1 LSAFGAIKLETM
13 RILRLAALPLI
24 AVTCAIAQSAPTHD
38 ITESQARRMARTVA
52 KHDQIDLSDS
62 HIEMNSMDLG
72 RAFIPGFSSFILIR
86 ESTSPGPD
94 ETLRRY
100 AVNRRSGDV
109 WEINL
114 CTHYDFPE
122 LTRMRRIYSLSAMPS
137 AGDLAREGRELGCTE
152 QRPAS
157 TL

>member
-1 LSAFGAIKLETM
+1 MRLPAF
-13 RILRLAALPLI
+13 AALLLPI
-24 AVTCAIAQSAPTHD
+24 AVACAVAQSALPRHRLT
-38 ITESQARRMARTVA
+38 TNEARRMVALVAR
-52 KHDQIDLSDS
+52 HEHIDLSDI
-62 HIEMNSMDLG
+62 HIEMNSMDLS
-72 RAFIPGFSSFILIR
+72 RDFIPGFTSFILIR

-100 AVNRRSGDV
+100 SVNRRSGDV

-122 LTRMRRIYSLSAMPS
+122 LTRMRRVYSLSAAPS
-137 AGDLAREGRELGCTE
+137 AAELAAEGRELGCTE
-152 QRPAS
+152 TKAAP

>member
-1 LSAFGAIKLETM
+1 LSARGTIKLETM
-13 RILRLAALPLI
+13 RCLRIAALPLV
-24 AVTCAIAQSAPTHD
+24 AVACAIAQSSPAHG
-38 ITESQARRMARTVA
+38 ITESQARRMARVVA
-52 KHDQIDLSDS
+52 KHEQIDLSDT

-100 AVNRRSGDV
+100 AVNRHSGDV

-122 LTRMRRIYSLSAMPS
+122 LTRMRRIYALSATPA
-137 AGDLAREGRELGCTE
+137 AGDLAKEGKELGCTE
-152 QRPAS
+152 EKPAS

>member
-1 LSAFGAIKLETM
+1 MVF
-13 RILRLAALPLI
+13 
-24 AVTCAIAQSAPTHD
+24 V
-38 ITESQARRMARTVA
+38 VA
-52 KHDQIDLSDS
+52 KHEHINLSDT
-62 HIEMNSMDLG
+62 HIEMNSMDLDHD
-72 RAFIPGFSSFILIR
+72 FIPGFTSYILIR

-100 AVNRRSGDV
+100 AVNRHTGDV

-122 LTRMRRIYSLSAMPS
+122 LAHLRRMFALSATPS
-137 AGDLAREGRELGCTE
+137 GGDLTKEEKELGCTDTK
-152 QRPAS
+152 AAA